1 MTEARARPGLELSPG
16 VRTAA
21 GVGSLAL
28 GAVASWSDLLLVVGG
43 RVVPGWGVSAVLF
56 VLALVLRRIFV
67 RAGRRGDAV
76 LLPAARP
83 GWPRSTTVLLIVA
96 AVSGIAWGALDDLIS
111 DARYYV
117 LRPTGPSGCTAVVR
131 ETSFLVI
138 GDGEA
143 YAVGRTGLALGE
155 AGSWVVDD
163 GYRPVAAGTYKLE
176 WERDGGL
183 LVVSGSGTDP
193 VVRGG
198 MTDIDC
204 GW

>member
-1 MTEARARPGLELSPG
+1 MTEARARPGIELSPG
-16 VRTAA
+16 ALTAA

-28 GAVASWSDLLLVVGG
+28 GTVASWSDLLLVVGG

-56 VLALVLRRIFV
+56 ALALVLWRIFV
-67 RAGRRGDAV
+67 RARRRGEAV
-76 LLPAARP
+76 LLSVVRP
-83 GWPRSTTVLLIVA
+83 GWLRPATVLLIVA

-117 LRPTGPSGCTAVVR
+117 LRPTGPGGCTAVVR

-138 GDGEA
+138 GNGEA

-163 GYRPVAAGTYKLE
+163 GYRPVAAGTYKLD

>member
-1 MTEARARPGLELSPG
+1 M
-16 VRTAA
+16 
-21 GVGSLAL
+21 
-28 GAVASWSDLLLVVGG
+28 
-43 RVVPGWGVSAVLF
+43 
-56 VLALVLRRIFV
+56 
-67 RAGRRGDAV
+67 
-76 LLPAARP
+76 
-83 GWPRSTTVLLIVA
+83 
-96 AVSGIAWGALDDLIS
+96 
-111 DARYYV
+111 
-117 LRPTGPSGCTAVVR
+117 LRPTGPGGCTAVVR

-198 MTDIDC
+198 MTDIDDAD
-204 GW
+204 GETGHRRKPQLTAPDQTSYHPSLDLRQDG

>member
-1 MTEARARPGLELSPG
+1 MTEARARPGIELSPG
-16 VRTAA
+16 ALTAA

-28 GAVASWSDLLLVVGG
+28 GAAASWSDLLLVVGG

-56 VLALVLRRIFV
+56 ALALVLWRSFV
-67 RAGRRGDAV
+67 RAGRRGEAV
-76 LLPAARP
+76 LLSVVRP
-83 GWPRSTTVLLIVA
+83 GWLRPTTVLLIVA

-117 LRPTGPSGCTAVVR
+117 LRPTGPGGCTAVVR

-143 YAVGRTGLALGE
+143 YAVGRTGLGLGE

-163 GYRPVAAGTYKLE
+163 GYRPVAAGTYELD

-183 LVVSGSGTDP
+183 LVISGSGTDP